1 MVKGYDLRVKGY
13 DLRVKKIPAKEQRI
27 PPQHGTFGEKIH
39 PHFAGNPKICVFSN
53 VSIIKI
59 CVFSNISAKK
69 ICVFSE
75 IFVFLHRQKA

>member
-1 MVKGYDLRVKGY
+1 M
-13 DLRVKKIPAKEQRI
+13 KKIPAKEQRI
-27 PPQHGTFGEKIH
+27 PPRHGTFGEKIH

-53 VSIIKI
+53 VSADKIYVFSNVSAIKI